1 MPIRV
6 ATKLYDLIPRDG
18 VGNDVLLDRFL
29 EYARAKGLTLYPAQE
44 EAILEL
50 FEEKNVILS
59 TPCGSGKSLGAG
71 GAIVHQAMEWP
82 ASACLT
88 GQT

>member
-1 MPIRV
+1 V
-6 ATKLYDLIPRDG
+6 ATTLYDLLPRDRNISG
-18 VGNDVLLDRFL
+18 DGLLGRFL
-29 EYARAKGLTLYPAQE
+29 DYVAGRGLTLYPTQE

-59 TPCGSGKSLGAG
+59 APNGSGKSLGAG

-82 ASACLT
+82 ASAGLT